1 MKAKF
6 LKRLEALERAWPEK
20 IPVVPMMLVTRL
32 NAGLPDEWV
41 VVDGLHMTPAE
52 ADTHIREHPGIPVCV
67 LQIVRSESP
76 DESLSRSAKANP
88 RVSDEASEGHEQLR
102 RAPSGG

>member
-1 MKAKF
+1 MKARF

-20 IPVVPMMLVTRL
+20 IPVVPMMMVTRF

-52 ADTHIREHPGIPVCV
+52 ADTHIKRASGHSRLRVANSSQRVTGRKPQPK
-67 LQIVRSESP
+67 SESEHKGFCDA
-76 DESLSRSAKANP
+76 DEEHKRFK
-88 RVSDEASEGHEQLR
+88 LR
-102 RAPSGG
+102 A